1 MELEAQ
7 LKKEEFNLMMIKGE
21 HESKWDI
28 AHKELDATIRQ
39 TEYFKTTIKQR
50 ERQIATLEKS

>member
-1 MELEAQ
+1 MDLEAQ
-7 LKKEEFNLMMIKGE
+7 LKKEEFNLMMVKGE

-28 AHKELDATIRQ
+28 AHKELDATLRQ

-50 ERQIATLEKS
+50 ERQIA